1 MKRIL
6 LILFIVI
13 PALEVFTLIQVGQV
27 IGGWP
32 TFFLIV
38 GISFLGAYLV
48 KQQGMRTLAQV
59 RHELASGMIPGE
71 SLLDGA
77 CILVGG
83 TLLLT
88 PGFLTDMAG
97 FVLLLP
103 FVRTPVKAILKVW
116 LMKQMQNG
124 RFLYYRR

>member
-59 RHELASGMIPGE
+59 RQELASGMIPGE

>member
-1 MKRIL
+1 MTRIL

-32 TFFLIV
+32 TFFLI
-38 GISFLGAYLV
+38 ICMSFLGAYLM
-48 KQQGMRTLAQV
+48 KQQGLRTLAQV
-59 RHELASGMIPGE
+59 RQELASGMIPGE

-83 TLLLT
+83 TLLLM
-88 PGFLTDMAG
+88 PGFLSDLAG
-97 FVLLLP
+97 LLLLLP
-103 FVRTPVKAILKVW
+103 FVRNPLKGLLKFW